1 MEFRQLLYFK
11 TIVEEGTI
19 SKAALALH
27 MAQPPLSMQL
37 KNLEEELGVILL
49 KRLPRRI
56 ELTQEGRLFYKRA
69 LQILALSEQTTREV
83 QDINYHQKVH
93 IGITS
98 SNGGMILNPCLDKFN
113 HHYPDLVFEIHEGN
127 TYEMIDELK
136 SHLID
141 LAIIRTP
148 FDSTG
153 LNFKYLLQEPM
164 MAVGGS
170 EYLDDAEKIQLNQ
183 LNQHPLIIYR
193 RYERIIQDACLNQ
206 HLVPNIICKNDD
218 CRTSLL
224 WANMHKGIAIVPHSA
239 LSLHT
244 ISKDIKKVP
253 ILEQELYTSV
263 AIVWRND
270 QDLSNLIKEFIEA
283 FNPLSQ

>member
-1 MEFRQLLYFK
+1 MELRQLLYFK

-19 SKAALALH
+19 SKAAIALH

-37 KNLEEELGVILL
+37 KSLEDELGVTLL
-49 KRLPRRI
+49 RRLPRRV

-69 LQILALSEQTTREV
+69 LQILELSEQTAREV
-83 QDINYHQKVH
+83 QDINYHQKIH

-98 SNGGMILNPCLDKFN
+98 SNGGIMLNPCLDTFKIK
-113 HHYPDLVFEIHEGN
+113 YPDLAFEIHEGN
-127 TYEMIDELK
+127 TYEMIDEIK

-153 LNFKYLLQEPM
+153 LSFKYLLQEPM
-164 MAVGGS
+164 IAIGGG
-170 EYLDDAEKIQLNQ
+170 EYLKDTKHITLSDMMPF
-183 LNQHPLIIYR
+183 PLIIYR
-193 RYERIIQDACLNQ
+193 RYERIIQEACLNQ

-224 WANMHKGIAIVPHSA
+224 WANMHKGIAIVPQSA
-239 LSLHT
+239 LSLYA
-244 ISKDIKKVP
+244 ISEEIKKVP

-270 QDLSNLIKEFIEA
+270 QDLSALIKEFIDA